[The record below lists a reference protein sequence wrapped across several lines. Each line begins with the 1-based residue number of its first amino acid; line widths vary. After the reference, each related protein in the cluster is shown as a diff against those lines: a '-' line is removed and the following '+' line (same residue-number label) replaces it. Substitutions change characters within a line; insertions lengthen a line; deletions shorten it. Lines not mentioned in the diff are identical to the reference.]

1 VALSSTSINLINFF
15 RYIAGI
21 IIMCIFA
28 LSPRGM
34 QTLVSS
40 CICRDAHG
48 ERTPFRRRTGESDSR
63 GTFEIIGKYSPEV
76 SPVETKTL
84 YNLILPPRLH

>member
-1 VALSSTSINLINFF
+1 MWCVALGFISINLINFL

-48 ERTPFRRRTGESDSR
+48 ERTPFRRRTGELDSR
-63 GTFEIIGKYSPEV
+63 GTIDNIEILNNM
-76 SPVETKTL
+76 ET
-84 YNLILPPRLH
+84 

>member
-1 VALSSTSINLINFF
+1 
-15 RYIAGI
+15 
-21 IIMCIFA
+21 MCIFA

-48 ERTPFRRRTGESDSR
+48 ERTPFRRRTGESDSKD
-63 GTFEIIGKYSPEV
+63 TIEIIWKHSPEV
-76 SPVETKTL
+76 SPVEIKAL